1 MAGSLMDVFVKI
13 GADTSGLEEGINK
26 TKNLAGG
33 IAKGFATATAAV
45 GAATVA
51 AGSALVKG
59 TADVAAYGDNIDKMS
74 QKMGLSAEAYQEW
87 DAVMQHSGTSME
99 TMKASM
105 KTLANAVETGN
116 EAFEKIGL
124 SQEQLATMSQ
134 EDIFEA
140 TIAGLQN
147 VEDTTERT
155 YLAGKLLGKGATEL
169 GALLNTS
176 AEDTQAMRDRVH
188 ELGGVMS
195 NDAVKAAAAYQ
206 DQLQDM
212 TTAFDGLKRGLVSDF
227 MPSITQV
234 MSGLTEIF
242 SGNYDEGLDQIS
254 KGIDSV
260 VSNLTNV
267 LPKMLEVGVKILE
280 SLAKAI
286 LENIPKLLPT
296 LVQLVVDVGK
306 MIIENLPLLL
316 ETGFQI
322 ILELANG
329 IAEALPELIP
339 TIVEVVLAIVD
350 MLIDNVDMLVDA
362 AIALMTGLAEGLIN
376 ALPIIIEKL
385 PEIIEKIVTTLI
397 DNLPVLVEAVFT
409 IMVALGQAIIENI
422 PQILAAIVE
431 IISGIIQ
438 KFTEALPEIKK
449 KGTEVIEKL
458 IAGIKSMFS
467 KLKNIARDAF
477 KMIKDGIKEKLNDAK
492 NWGRDLISNFIGGI
506 KEKWDNLKDT
516 LAHTAEAVKSF
527 LGFSEPEEGPLSNFH
542 TYAPDMMRLFAKGVK
557 DNKKMLLDT
566 VADAFD
572 FGELIDGRIPE
583 SRNRYTGSEAILG
596 RMEGEQGG
604 AKQLT
609 VILQLDRSQFAKAVY
624 KLNNE
629 EVQRVGVNLAGGYT
643 G

>member
-13 GADTSGLEEGINK
+13 GADTSGLEEGIDK
-26 TKNLAGG
+26 TKSLAGG

-51 AGSALVKG
+51 AGTALVKG

-99 TMKASM
+99 SMKASM
-105 KTLANAVETGN
+105 KTLANAVESGN
-116 EAFEKIGL
+116 DAFEKIGL
-124 SQEQLATMSQ
+124 TQEQLATMSQ
-134 EDIFEA
+134 QDIFEA

-227 MPSITQV
+227 MPSITTV

-254 KGIDSV
+254 KGIDQV
-260 VSNLTNV
+260 VSNLTDV

-286 LENIPKLLPT
+286 LDNIPKLLPT
-296 LVQLVVDVGK
+296 LVQLVLDVGK

-316 ETGFQI
+316 ETGFKI
-322 ILELANG
+322 ILELASG

-350 MLIDNVDMLVDA
+350 MLIENVDLLVNA

-385 PEIIEKIVTTLI
+385 PEIIMKIVTTLI
-397 DNLPVLVEAVFT
+397 DNLPLLVEAVFT

-422 PQILAAIVE
+422 PLIIEAIIE
-431 IISGIIQ
+431 LIGLIIQ
-438 KFTEALPEIKK
+438 KFTEILPDIMK
-449 KGTEVIEKL
+449 KGAEIIEKL

-477 KMIKDGIKEKLNDAK
+477 KTIKDGIKEKLNDAK
-492 NWGRDLISNFIGGI
+492 NWGKDLIKNFIDGI
-506 KEKWDNLKDT
+506 KQKWEDLKNT
-516 LAHTAEAVKSF
+516 VKQTAESIAKF
-527 LGFSEPEEGPLSNFH
+527 LGFSEPELGPLSDFH
-542 TYAPDMMRLFAKGVK
+542 TYAPDMMELFAKGIK
-557 DNKKMLLDT
+557 DNKKMLLQT
-566 VADAFD
+566 VADAFN
-572 FGELIDGRIPE
+572 FGDLIETEIPVGNIGISGPE
-583 SRNRYTGSEAILG
+583 GVLR
-596 RMEGEQGG
+596 RMDNEQNNT
-604 AKQLT
+604 KQLT
-609 VILQLDRSQFAKAVY
+609 VILQLDRTQFAKAVY

-643 G
+643 